1 MADEKKRMSPGLLER
16 LDASFPLRLLGF
28 GFIYAWGVCLWDI
41 PLALSPTGTA
51 LQADAAWLLSAILTP
66 AACLV
71 IAFAGRGSSRFTS
84 RGAAF
89 SASLM
94 CMVGS
99 LALAACGFAEG
110 WLRILLEVVAGVG
123 TGCGP
128 AFLIVSW
135 GCLFSRIEASIV
147 ETVVPASFVVTLLCA
162 LIIPALAPLTAVV
175 LVACLPLA
183 SGLLLILSSRA
194 LDHQTIPAEKP
205 SDVSTFTIHRRSIM
219 RMVAAIFILYTLG
232 CAAPAESPW
241 TTSASLEASATAV
254 GMFFAVALSVAIV
267 LFARRIDV
275 TSLYRWITIPF
286 VASIIAIPFPDA
298 SASFLARVLMNTVF
312 TGIEIIALLYFIRL
326 SQRTNRPAA
335 FCVGL
340 SAAASYG
347 GVLAGYPLGDILT
360 QMTLSP
366 ETSIFGCLVI
376 LGVFTLTSLL
386 IPSHDETLE
395 EAPAGSGK
403 ISAPAAAVASRV
415 IEPQEKAAISET
427 NTAGAND
434 GAGRASTVADSYAAE
449 VGSMIEHR
457 TALAASFGLSNR
469 ETEIFLLLAQGRSR
483 PYIRDTLYLSK
494 NTVATHIRHIYEK
507 LGIHSQQELI
517 DLVEE

>member
-1 MADEKKRMSPGLLER
+1 MADERKRMSPGLLER

-51 LQADAAWLLSAILTP
+51 LQTDAAWLLSAILTP
-66 AACLV
+66 VTCLA
-71 IAFAGRGSSRFTS
+71 IAFAGRGSSHFTG
-84 RGAAF
+84 RGMVF
-89 SASLM
+89 SASLI
-94 CMVGS
+94 CAAGS
-99 LALAACGFAEG
+99 LALVACGFTEG
-110 WLRILLEVVAGVG
+110 WLRILLEIVAGAG

-183 SGLLLILSSRA
+183 SGLLLILSSSA
-194 LDHQTIPAEKP
+194 LDHQAIPEEKP
-205 SDVSTFTIHRRSIM
+205 GDVSAFAIHRRSIM

-232 CAAPAESPW
+232 CAAPVESPW
-241 TTSASLEASATAV
+241 TPSASFEASATAV

-286 VASIIAIPFPDA
+286 VVGIVATPFA
-298 SASFLARVLMNTVF
+298 NAAASFLARVLMNTVF
-312 TGIEIIALLYFIRL
+312 TGIEIIAILYFIRL
-326 SQRTNRPAA
+326 SQRTDRPAA

-360 QMTLSP
+360 QMTPSP

-395 EAPAGSGK
+395 ETSVGNDK
-403 ISAPAAAVASRV
+403 TSAPAAAVAGRA
-415 IEPQEKAAISET
+415 IESPGKVAMGET
-427 NTAGAND
+427 TMAGENN
-434 GAGRASTVADSYAAE
+434 GAGRTSTVANSYAAE
-449 VGSMIEHR
+449 IGSMVERR